1 MNLEHMSHRCPT
13 AKVKGVGSIL
23 GWKLVFRKDDDE
35 AFATIEPYKNGR
47 VPVVIWDI
55 KPSDEE
61 ALDVYEEYP
70 LLYRKEV
77 IKAELEGE
85 ELEAMVYIMNGDRAL
100 GKPSQRYYETIRQG
114 YIDNGIDVKIL
125 DNFLEQ

>member
-13 AKVKGVGSIL
+13 AKVKGVGSLIN
-23 GWKLVFRKDDDE
+23 WNLVFRSEGDE
-35 AFATIEPYKNGR
+35 AFATIEPFENGR
-47 VPVVIWDI
+47 VLVVIWDI

-77 IKAELEGE
+77 ITAELEGE

-100 GKPSQRYYETIRQG
+100 GKPSQRYYETLKQG

-125 DNFLEQ
+125 DDFLFV